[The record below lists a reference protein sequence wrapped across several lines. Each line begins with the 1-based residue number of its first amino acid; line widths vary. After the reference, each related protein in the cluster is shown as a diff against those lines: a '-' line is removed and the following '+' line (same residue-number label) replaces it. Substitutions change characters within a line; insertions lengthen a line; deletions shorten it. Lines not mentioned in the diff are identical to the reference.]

1 MKVTV
6 SAPGKLMLFGEHAV
20 VYGYPC
26 LVTAVDRRLSVSV
39 ERISSNEDNIITP
52 QVKDTTFVEKTLD
65 LFRKTFK
72 PNDHV
77 RIETF
82 SQFSHNLGFGSSS
95 AVTISLLKSLSE
107 AYDIKQTSQDIFN
120 MAYKIVLDVQ
130 GTGSGFDLAAAA
142 YGGTLEFVK
151 GGTVIEPLNL
161 PNLPLIVA
169 YSGIKA
175 DTPTIVKEL
184 AKRYEN
190 QTDRIDMIFKQIAD
204 LTNQAKQ
211 MLSKEDFYNT
221 GLLMNEN
228 HRQLQHLGVS
238 TEKLDRMVE
247 AAVVAGA
254 YGAKLSGAGG
264 GDCIICLAP
273 AEKKN
278 QVEQSITQAG
288 GEIISVTTNT
298 EGMRVE
304 TQ

>member
-1 MKVTV
+1 
-6 SAPGKLMLFGEHAV
+6 
-20 VYGYPC
+20 
-26 LVTAVDRRLSVSV
+26 
-39 ERISSNEDNIITP
+39 
-52 QVKDTTFVEKTLD
+52 
-65 LFRKTFK
+65 
-72 PNDHV
+72 
-77 RIETF
+77 
-82 SQFSHNLGFGSSS
+82 
-95 AVTISLLKSLSE
+95 
-107 AYDIKQTSQDIFN
+107 
-120 MAYKIVLDVQ
+120 MAYQIVLDVQ

-151 GGTVIEPLNL
+151 GGKVIELFSLHNF
-161 PNLPLIVA
+161 PLIVA

-175 DTPTIVKEL
+175 DTPSIVKEL
-184 AKRYEN
+184 AKRYQN
-190 QTDRIDMIFKQIAD
+190 NPDKTDMIFKQIAD
-204 LTNQAKQ
+204 ITNQAKQ
-211 MLSKEDFYNT
+211 TLSKEDFYKT

-273 AEKKN
+273 SQKKD
-278 QVEQSITQAG
+278 QVERSIIQAG
-288 GEIISVTTNT
+288 GEIISVTANT